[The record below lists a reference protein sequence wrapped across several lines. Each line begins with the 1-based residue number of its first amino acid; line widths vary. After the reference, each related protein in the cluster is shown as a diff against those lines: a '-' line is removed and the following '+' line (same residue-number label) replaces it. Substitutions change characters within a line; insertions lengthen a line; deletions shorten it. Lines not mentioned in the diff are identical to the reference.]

1 MKIYSKLTQISCLCL
16 LSILLPIAKAQAAIE
31 ATPSSLTLSGTRC
44 LWKNCTQNHILTFR
58 SSEAIA
64 QLEVIPLPLTR
75 ENGQSIPSPLVPTKP
90 ASSQVLANRVLSI
103 PLAFDPDRLP
113 SGEYKGDLLI
123 TYQGGVQRIPVIIQV
138 KDSWLPPLLVLLMGV
153 ILGVIVSAYRE
164 QGQPRDRLVVRIGQ
178 LRTQLLADPELEK
191 AIAFRE
197 WIEDHLIDVETAL
210 QKRQFAAGDA
220 AIGEAEALWVKWRK
234 GREDWLR
241 LMAYQEELTQQVTQ
255 LGNSSFGQTAMRQL
269 GDVIKKMP
277 LLNSPEQLRDQL
289 EAIAKQLY
297 PYAQILS
304 KITKLNNLAQALS
317 KDDLPSSINI
327 QELRKRVDRL
337 SPVDLVDTETL
348 STRLQE
354 NLNQMTDLESEIEG
368 AIALLPE
375 APVSRGMEKVGRG
388 GGDLFTMPFAIAP
401 AARPL
406 SLDRQIEKANV
417 RLRLF
422 VWTSYAIA
430 VMFLAGAGFV
440 ELYADKPKFGSTP
453 WRDYFALLAWGF
465 GAEATREAVTKTVKN
480 WQLPGMKEAP

>member
-1 MKIYSKLTQISCLCL
+1 MQINSKLIQISCLCL
-16 LSILLPIAKAQAAIE
+16 LSSLLVPVAQAAIE
-31 ATPSSLTLSGTRC
+31 ATPSSLTLSGTHC
-44 LWKNCTQNHILTFR
+44 LWKDCTQNHILTFR

-64 QLEVIPLPLTR
+64 QLEIIPLPLTR

-103 PLAFDPDRLP
+103 PLTFDPDRLP

-178 LRTQLLADPELEK
+178 LRTQLLADRELEK
-191 AIAFRE
+191 AIAFQE

-210 QKRQFAAGDA
+210 QRRQFAAGDA
-220 AIGEAEALWVKWRK
+220 AIGEAEMLWVKWRK

-255 LGNSSFGQTAMRQL
+255 LGNNNFGQTAMRQL

-304 KITKLNNLAQALS
+304 KTTKLNSLVQALS
-317 KDDLPSSINI
+317 KDDLPSSVNI
-327 QELRKRVDRL
+327 QELRKRVDRI

-348 STRLQE
+348 SARLQE

-368 AIALLPE
+368 AIGLLPE

-422 VWTSYAIA
+422 IWTSYAIA
-430 VMFLAGAGFV
+430 VIFLAGAGFV
-440 ELYADKPKFGSTP
+440 ELYADKPKFGATP

-480 WQLPGMKEAP
+480 WQLPGLKEGL

>member
-1 MKIYSKLTQISCLCL
+1 MQINSKLVQISCLCL
-16 LSILLPIAKAQAAIE
+16 LSSLLIPAAQAAIE

-44 LWKNCTQNHILTFR
+44 LWKDCTQNHILTFR

-90 ASSQVLANRVLSI
+90 ASSQVLANRAVSI
-103 PLAFDPDRLP
+103 PLTFDPDRLP

-153 ILGVIVSAYRE
+153 ILGVMVSAYRE
-164 QGQPRDRLVVRIGQ
+164 QGEPRDRLVVRIGQ

-191 AIAFRE
+191 AIAFQE

-210 QKRQFAAGDA
+210 QRRQFAAGDT
-220 AIGEAEALWVKWRK
+220 AIGEAEMLWVKWRK

-255 LGNSSFGQTAMRQL
+255 LGNNFGQTATRQL

-304 KITKLNNLAQALS
+304 KMTKLNSLALS
-317 KDDLPSSINI
+317 KDNLPASINI
-327 QELRKRVDRL
+327 QELKKRVDRI
-337 SPVDLVDTETL
+337 SPVDPANTETL
-348 STRLQE
+348 STRLQD
-354 NLNQMTDLESEIEG
+354 NLNQMTDLENEIDS

-388 GGDLFTMPFAIAP
+388 SGDLFTMPFAIAP

-440 ELYADKPKFGSTP
+440 ELYVDKPKFGATP

-480 WQLPGMKEAP
+480 WQLPGVKEAP